1 MAKRISSV
9 FSLSSDHSDQSSDS
23 RLGSSVHPARPPK
36 EQTPAPYAR
45 KSTSDLRPTNNLQE
59 LHSNHNSG
67 LTPPFNATLLPRIED
82 DDPLL
87 QRSQYPT
94 PFPPQLDSPGGS
106 RRTNGLGMPTAY
118 GTDDPLVPPPSFLKP
133 VPMVPDSPSEN
144 RPVGRGSGPESP
156 AGSSPLSQPSS
167 RPASSNTL
175 RPLTPTTEQKLSKK
189 RSWLRGKTNTGL
201 RNAENG
207 SSMPQSWVVTPQE
220 KLPYDATALANFHRV
235 GIYPLGFQTCKMG

>member
-59 LHSNHNSG
+59 LHSNHPSG
-67 LTPPFNATLLPRIED
+67 LTPPFNPTLLPRIED

-87 QRSQYPT
+87 QRPQYPT
-94 PFPPQLDSPGGS
+94 PFPPRLDSPGGS
-106 RRTNGLGMPTAY
+106 RPTSSLGMPIAY
-118 GTDDPLVPPPSFLKP
+118 GTDDPLVPPPSFLQP

-144 RPVGRGSGPESP
+144 RPLSRGSGPESL
-156 AGSSPLSQPSS
+156 AGSRPLSQLSS
-167 RPASSNTL
+167 RPASSSTL

-207 SSMPQSWVVTPQE
+207 SSMPQSWVVTPKE

-235 GIYPLGFQTCKMG
+235 GIYPLGFSACKMG